1 MPTAITITTA
11 GVYTLSITTAA
22 SVGDK
27 ITINGTE
34 YTFVAND
41 STATGNVIKVGA
53 DGTAAQ
59 QATNIAAL
67 TVTGF
72 TLAVSNSTKV
82 ITFTNSS
89 STVPSVIPAI
99 NVTKAL
105 STGTLVAKIEK
116 LHQNLKQ

>member
-1 MPTAITITTA
+1 MPTATTITTA
-11 GVYTLSITTAA
+11 
-22 SVGDK
+22 
-27 ITINGTE
+27 
-34 YTFVAND
+34 
-41 STATGNVIKVGA
+41 TATGNVIKVGT

-99 NVTKAL
+99 NVTKAP
-105 STGTLVAKIEK
+105 STGTLVATIAETRS
-116 LHQNLKQ
+116 